1 MRVQS
6 QTREGKFIENIR
18 DNFLFQHITKPTRGR
33 LGNKSN
39 ILDLSFT
46 NEEGMI
52 EYVTYES
59 PLGKSDHAVLLIN
72 HRCYTETTTYTKL
85 NFTTIKVIIVA
96 CPLSWSNVT
105 GRRY

>member
-6 QTREGKFIENIR
+6 QTLEGKFIENIR

-39 ILDLSFT
+39 ILDLIFT

-52 EYVTYES
+52 EDVTYEN

-85 NFTTIKVIIVA
+85 KFYYVQ
-96 CPLSWSNVT
+96 S
-105 GRRY
+105 R